1 MMALLT
7 YLMTSSAEC
16 IMAKLPPLSANGVDL
31 ASTVANIVGSG
42 LAGALYAIGKEAPM
56 AHWQPGTEQ
65 TSKMAST
72 ISGDFVAVW
81 TSFPFVAVHFAEV
94 GFVNGLPVGI
104 LYVLLS
110 IVSAA
115 LAFEVCRQATENL
128 LGGKQPMWARS
139 ISDRQGRFRLT
150 VSLGVFILTMVLA
163 NSVYLQSTLFA
174 NIPEG
179 PAVDQGLHLS
189 LRMAFAVGGGIFATY
204 VGGPPSRTNTVSC
217 LLVGCAYA
225 AARFYDFDP
234 STGSA
239 RMRMIFDIFVGT
251 FCGRLSSFPEI
262 FSYSSSLWSGLSKG
276 KQREREVVELTTN
289 IFVALLFGGVYY
301 AAARR
306 GDRKSVV

>member
-1 MMALLT
+1 MDFFSICSGEFFASLFYFLSRGVPVWLGW
-7 YLMTSSAEC
+7 YFSSLMPT
-16 IMAKLPPLSANGVDL
+16 L
-31 ASTVANIVGSG
+31 AVPAQSMVVT
-42 LAGALYAIGKEAPM
+42 
-56 AHWQPGTEQ
+56 Q
-65 TSKMAST
+65 
-72 ISGDFVAVW
+72 
-81 TSFPFVAVHFAEV
+81 VHFAEV

-289 IFVALLFGGVYY
+289 IFVALLFGGVRRKEKKKKDIGTLLLLL
-301 AAARR
+301 ARCA
-306 GDRKSVV
+306 